1 LVEADEGDPFKNMA
15 ANISFE
21 AVKELRVEAIY

>member
-1 LVEADEGDPFKNMA
+1 LVEADEGEPLKNMA

-21 AVKELRVEAIY
+21 ALKEWRVEAIY